1 MTEIPVSVH
10 LPFDETFAEFRSA
23 ATGDDS
29 TPVTIRWYRLDQ
41 HSRRTQVV
49 NRTGQVNV
57 TVSEDG
63 TTLSFF
69 VTANDTAGWDLLT
82 GSYQCEATNG
92 YSREVA
98 NFGVTIDPPPTPP
111 DSSTPVG
118 KLLLHYAIV

>member
-1 MTEIPVSVH
+1 
-10 LPFDETFAEFRSA
+10 
-23 ATGDDS
+23 
-29 TPVTIRWYRLDQ
+29 
-41 HSRRTQVV
+41 
-49 NRTGQVNV
+49 
-57 TVSEDG
+57 
-63 TTLSFF
+63 
-69 VTANDTAGWDLLT
+69 LT